1 MKDKLLIVG
10 GTGFIGYNLAKK
22 SKELDYEVTC
32 ISSKYPPKV
41 KRLNNVNY
49 LICDITKKKN
59 ITSKLKNLKFDY
71 VINLSGYVDHSK
83 KVLTY
88 KTHYLGAKYL
98 IDFFSKKKIFKFIQV
113 GNSLEYGNLKN
124 PNDEKDTNLNLKLH
138 SCYSNSKL
146 KTTKYLFRK
155 FKKDK
160 FPFIVIRPYLVY
172 GPGQDF
178 NRVIPIIIRAA
189 LNNQE
194 FECTDGKQK
203 RDFLYID
210 DLVSGIIKSLKV
222 KNKAEIINIGYGK
235 PYSIKYVINKI
246 IKHIGKGKPLY
257 GLKKIRK
264 DENLISYPKINKAK
278 KFLNWQPK
286 IDFKKGIIN
295 TINYYKNEK

>member
-1 MKDKLLIVG
+1 MI
-10 GTGFIGYNLAKK
+10 
-22 SKELDYEVTC
+22 
-32 ISSKYPPKV
+32 
-41 KRLNNVNY
+41 
-49 LICDITKKKN
+49 
-59 ITSKLKNLKFDY
+59 
-71 VINLSGYVDHSK
+71 
-83 KVLTY
+83 
-88 KTHYLGAKYL
+88 
-98 IDFFSKKKIFKFIQV
+98 FFQKKKIFKFIQV
-113 GNSLEYGNLKN
+113 GSSLEYGNLKN

-138 SCYSNSKL
+138 SSYSNSKL

-155 FKKDK
+155 FKRDK
-160 FPFIVIRPYLVY
+160 FPFIIIRPYLVY

-246 IKHIGKGKPLY
+246 IKLIGKGKPLY

-264 DENLISYPKINKAK
+264 DENLVSYPKINKAK

-286 IDFKKGIIN
+286 IDFKKGIMN
-295 TINYYKNEK
+295 TIIYYKNEK